1 MNEQALIEELRKPE
15 YTGLTDQQAADAV
28 NAKTVPIR
36 EPVDSGL
43 LMDAC
48 MAAGIWA
55 RLEAANQPGS
65 TDPPASLARTMMER
79 LKQPRPLDFDNAA
92 VQQNVADCIQHGL
105 ITQEQQQQL
114 SGLANKTLR
123 WVDVQDIGEVG
134 IGYVINARKAIA
146 GGV

>member
-1 MNEQALIEELRKPE
+1 MNEQALIDELKQPQ
-15 YTGLTDQQAADAV
+15 YATMSDQEAADAV
-28 NAKTVPIR
+28 NAKTVTIR
-36 EPVDSGL
+36 QPVDSGL

-55 RLEAANQPGS
+55 KLEAANQPGS

-79 LKQPRPLDFDNAA
+79 LKQPRPLDFDNPA

-105 ITQEQQQQL
+105 MTQEQQQQL

-123 WVDVQDIGEVG
+123 WVDVEGIGEVG
-134 IGYVINARKAIA
+134 IGYVINARRAIA
-146 GGV
+146 GGA